1 MKKLVVLATLL
12 TANLLFAS
20 HGGASS
26 VKCDL
31 KYNHCMGNCS
41 VKYGSDTECVKQ
53 CKMNYENCKAGIHTE
68 EYTAPKAAKTEA
80 PEKEEHKEAAH
91 H

>member
-1 MKKLVVLATLL
+1 MKKLILFISLL

-20 HGGASS
+20 HSSTSS

-53 CKMNYENCKAGIHTE
+53 CKMNYENCKAGLYTE
-68 EYTAPKAAKTEA
+68 EYTAPKAAQTET
-80 PEKEEHKEAAH
+80 EKAHKEAAH